1 MKTGRFFWGAFFV
14 VLGLLLLLHNLDFVR
29 VDWSFTWKL
38 WPVLLIVWGLS
49 KFTDNKPIRA
59 GLMVLNGIVFGVML
73 FGFFSFEWFNPD
85 WETGTTTR
93 YTQHLSEPMESPT
106 ERAYFRFEAGAGKFV
121 METTSN
127 DLVEAHTDN
136 NLGQFV
142 LDKSQDDETANVT
155 LRMRDRKVFRGFRG
169 LRNHADIR
177 LNTLPTWN
185 MRFGVGACKLLLDL
199 TPYKTEKIDVDAGV
213 SMVRIKLGDRSE
225 KTQVRVKT
233 GVSSVRIDVPSSV
246 GCEIRDNAHVGST
259 SYDGFSETGDGYWQS
274 ENFASASK
282 KIYIDVQT
290 GVTSVRIERY

>member
-1 MKTGRFFWGAFFV
+1 
-14 VLGLLLLLHNLDFVR
+14 
-29 VDWSFTWKL
+29 
-38 WPVLLIVWGLS
+38 
-49 KFTDNKPIRA
+49 
-59 GLMVLNGIVFGVML
+59 
-73 FGFFSFEWFNPD
+73 
-85 WETGTTTR
+85 
-93 YTQHLSEPMESPT
+93 
-106 ERAYFRFEAGAGKFV
+106 

-142 LDKSQDDETANVT
+142 IDKSQDDETANVT
-155 LRMRDRKVFRGFRG
+155 LRMSDRKVFRGFRG

-177 LNTLPTWN
+177 LNTLPTWD

-213 SMVRIKLGDRSE
+213 SMIRIKLGDRSE

-259 SYDGFSETGDGYWQS
+259 SYDGFSETGDGYWRS